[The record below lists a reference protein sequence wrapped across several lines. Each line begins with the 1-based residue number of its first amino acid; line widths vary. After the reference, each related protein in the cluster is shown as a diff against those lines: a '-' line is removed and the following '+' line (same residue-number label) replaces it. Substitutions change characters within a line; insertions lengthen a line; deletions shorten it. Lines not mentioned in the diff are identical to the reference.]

1 MKTFKQ
7 HIIESLLHEDV
18 TDDLDPESIPQNE
31 YPPNGGGGWFLS
43 PGGYF
48 YWVVNDNGTLQIGDP
63 ISPSSPD
70 SPTNI
75 SNYGRSVGSGWVRG
89 PGFQYYDL
97 GRRQVMKFRVPT
109 TRFIRSLSTRD
120 MFNIGLNVR
129 NAFEPGYYYDPTLY
143 GIPMIPAGVLNPWTE
158 DPNIAYDIL

>member
-31 YPPNGGGGWFLS
+31 YPPNGGGRWFLS

-75 SNYGRSVGSGWVRG
+75 NNYGHSVGSGFVQG

-97 GRRQVMKFRVPT
+97 GRRQVMKFRTPP
-109 TRFIRSLSTRD
+109 TRFIRTLGARG
-120 MFNIGLNVR
+120 MFNIGVNVHNYLNPWYHV
-129 NAFEPGYYYDPTLY
+129 NPGVFGVPT
-143 GIPMIPAGVLNPWTE
+143 IPAGGAPQWTE
-158 DPNIAYDIL
+158 DPIVSYDIN